1 MLYRIA
7 DFLIDIEP
15 RFPLMRKHLEEYAYE
30 GEGKADFSVRV
41 TDEMLEKQRAAQPE
55 FSLPYHESTCIL
67 RVISDTVVHHG
78 CFLMHAAVIAVDGVA
93 YAFTAKSGTGKS
105 THLKL
110 WMEMLGDRA
119 FVLNGDKPFLRLFED
134 GTVRAYG
141 TPWCGKEGWQ
151 RNASLPLGGICF
163 LERDVTNHI
172 RPLAAN
178 EAVERIF
185 SQLLKPSTA
194 AGLAATLDM
203 ADRVLAGV
211 PLWLLG
217 CNISPEAAETSYK
230 AMTGKSPQEKGD

>member
-15 RFPLMRKHLEEYAYE
+15 RFSLMQRHLEEYAYH

-41 TDEMLEKQRAAQPE
+41 TDEMLKKQQAMQPE
-55 FSLPYHESTCIL
+55 FALPYHESTCIL
-67 RVISDTVVHHG
+67 RVIADTVAQRG
-78 CFLMHAAVIAVDGVA
+78 CFLMHAAVIAADGVA

-105 THLKL
+105 THLRL
-110 WMEMLGDRA
+110 WMEMLGERA
-119 FVLNGDKPFLRLFED
+119 FVLNGDKPLIRVFED
-134 GTVRAYG
+134 GSVRAYG

-163 LERDVTNHI
+163 LERDTENRI
-172 RPLAAN
+172 RPMTAE

-194 AGLAATLDM
+194 GGLSATLDM
-203 ADRVLAGV
+203 VDRVLKTV

-217 CNISPEAAETSYK
+217 CNISPEAAKTSYT
-230 AMTGKSPQEKGD
+230 AMTGKTPQ

>member
-67 RVISDTVVHHG
+67 RVIADTVVHRG

-105 THLKL
+105 THLRL

-151 RNASLPLGGICF
+151 RNTSLPLGGICF

>member
-15 RFPLMRKHLEEYAYE
+15 RFPLMRRHLEEYAYHGE
-30 GEGKADFSVRV
+30 GEADFSVRV

-55 FSLPYHESTCIL
+55 FSLPYHEGTCML
-67 RVISDTVVHHG
+67 RVIADTVVHRG

-119 FVLNGDKPFLRLFED
+119 FVLNGDKPLIRLFED

-151 RNASLPLGGICF
+151 RNASLPLGGLCF
-163 LERDVTNHI
+163 LERDTENHI

-194 AGLAATLDM
+194 RGLAATLDM
-203 ADRVLAGV
+203 ADTVLSTV

-217 CNISPEAAETSYK
+217 CNISPEAAETSYT
-230 AMTGKSPQEKGD
+230 AMTGKRPRIGE